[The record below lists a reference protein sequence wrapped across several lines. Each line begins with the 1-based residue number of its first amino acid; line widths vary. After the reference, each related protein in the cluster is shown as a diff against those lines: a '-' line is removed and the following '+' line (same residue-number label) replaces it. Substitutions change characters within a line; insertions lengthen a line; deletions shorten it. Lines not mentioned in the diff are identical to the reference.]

1 MPKKIKIID
10 SQDPHFWY
18 TEFVDSE
25 ATFPVIREEADCY
38 WTREPAGYL
47 NFDLKK
53 DAKEV

>member
-1 MPKKIKIID
+1 MNKRIKIID

-18 TEFVDSE
+18 TQFVDSE
-25 ATFPVIREEADCY
+25 ATFPVIREEVDCY

-47 NFDLKK
+47 NFVLKK